1 MDTQLTLVTE
11 RIDDI
16 VLLLHVM
23 MQMELPQLLN
33 EHLPRHWKQQGLD
46 WGWLIVIWLAYI
58 LSEGDHR
65 KVMVREWVEQRRQT
79 LEQVCGIEI
88 RDTDF
93 SDDRLGIVLKHLS
106 QPSNWQSIEQSL
118 NRRSL
123 RAYQLPSQTV
133 RLDATTVSGEHLV
146 NEAGLF
152 QFGHSKDDPSLAQV
166 KVMLA
171 ELDPFGMPLATH
183 LVSGEQA
190 DDGLYIPA
198 FDQARVSLPAGLLW
212 VGDCKMGAL
221 ATRAHIHHHQ
231 HYYLMPLARTGQVP
245 ELIEQW
251 IGELRSQEGAL
262 EQVTLLKA
270 DGSISHQ
277 LTGYVTSRVVE
288 AKTPE
293 GYGVCWREQVFLVHS
308 PKHHEQQEKGLE
320 QRLQTA
326 TMKLLKLTPPVG
338 RGHQQIREQAEL
350 EQKAKTI
357 LKSNRVEGLLDYT
370 FTFEPETKNCKARY
384 QITAVTRNEVAIEQ
398 QQQGFGWRVY
408 VSNTPVERL
417 SFEQAVLTYRDEWIV
432 EHGFH
437 RLKGKPLGANPMFV
451 KRDDQV
457 QGLMHLLSLGLRLL
471 TLIEFVVRR
480 QLSNTQDGL
489 SGLYPENPQKTTTR
503 PTTERLLKTFDNITL
518 TCFEVEG
525 RAYRHLPVLTPL
537 QEKILY
543 LLGFSPQIYTDLL
556 ENPG

>member
-65 KVMVREWVEQRRQT
+65 KVVVREWVQQRRQT
-79 LEQVCGIEI
+79 LEQVCGVEI

-93 SDDRLGIVLKHLS
+93 SDDRLGIALKHLS
-106 QPSNWQSIEQSL
+106 QPSTWQSIEQSL

-123 RAYQLPSQTV
+123 RAYQLPSETI

-146 NEAGLF
+146 DEEGLF

-171 ELDPFGMPLATH
+171 ELDPLGMPLATQV
-183 LVSGEQA
+183 VSGEQA

-198 FDQARVSLPAGLLW
+198 FESARVSLPVGLLW

-221 ATRAHIHHHQ
+221 ATRAHIHHHH

-245 ELIEQW
+245 ELLAQW
-251 IGELRSQEGAL
+251 LGELRSQEGAL
-262 EQVTLLKA
+262 ERVTLLKA
-270 DGSISHQ
+270 DGSMSHQ

-326 TMKLLKLTPPVG
+326 TTKLLKLTPPVG
-338 RGHQQIREQAEL
+338 RGHKQISEETEL
-350 EQKAKTI
+350 VQKAQAI
-357 LKSNRVEGLLDYT
+357 LKAHRVEGLLDYA
-370 FTFEPETKNCKARY
+370 FRFEPETKSRKARY
-384 QITAVTRNEVAIEQ
+384 QITAVTRNEAAIEQ

-417 SFEQAVLTYRDEWIV
+417 SFEQAVLTYRDEWII
-432 EHGFH
+432 EQGFH
-437 RLKGKPLGANPMFV
+437 RFKGKPLGANPMFV

-457 QGLMHLLSLGLRLL
+457 QGLLHLLSLGLRLL
-471 TLIEFVVRR
+471 TLMEFVVRR

-489 SGLYPENPQKTTTR
+489 SGLYPEHPKKTTTR
-503 PTTERLLKTFDNITL
+503 PTTERLLKAFDHITL

-525 RAYRHLPVLTPL
+525 RAYRHLPALTPL
-537 QEKILY
+537 QEKILH
-543 LLGFSPQIYTDLL
+543 LLGFSPRIYTDLL
-556 ENPG
+556 ESPG